1 MAWNDELPEGSPAHN
16 IASSQHARIRV
27 LAGPGTGKS
36 FAMKRRV
43 ARILEEEEVQPQRV
57 LAVTFTRVAAE
68 DLHRELSNSETPGA
82 ALLRGQTL
90 HSLAMGILM
99 RNNVLA
105 VLGRVPR
112 PLNDFELEPLLA
124 DMSNTH
130 GNKKKRKA
138 LIHRYGASWARLQ
151 TEDPGFT
158 RTAEEQL
165 FVDDLVEWLK
175 FHKAMLMDEVVPHL
189 YQYLSNNP
197 GATELFEYD
206 HILVDEYQDLNRA
219 EQEVI
224 RLMGGNGA
232 ICVIG
237 DDDQSIYSFR
247 HAYPEGIREWQALHT
262 ADDHQ
267 IEECRR
273 CPTTVVRM
281 ANTLISRNTGRYA
294 GRAMTE
300 RSANGA
306 GEVVVRQYQT
316 AENEASAV
324 ANKVAD
330 LLAHGVNPSDIIV
343 LAQRATFAAPIFQ
356 KLKEKDVPVKSY
368 YAEAELD
375 TLEAQEKFSLLKLF
389 LNNEDRVA
397 LRWLLGEGSATWLSA
412 TYKRMATVARA
423 NGLTPWSTLLRMSD
437 GTLTVPRT
445 PTLLARFNDIKEQL
459 AALQAVSTDIEQFV
473 ALWLPQS
480 DGTKL
485 LAELVAVCR
494 EGVTTVQELYDKM
507 YDLLTR
513 PEIPM
518 EVSEV
523 RIMSLHK
530 SKGLS
535 AAYVFIVGCVEG
547 LMPAPPDEDMSEQ
560 EQAEKLQEDRRLF
573 YVGITRVKA
582 DPEKGK
588 VGYLALSYPQVM
600 PMADALGSGITPA
613 STRRGNAILQP
624 SRFLQEMQPHIPGAQ
639 FNRPL

>member
-1 MAWNDELPEGSPAHN
+1 MAWNDELTEGSAAHN
-16 IASSQHARIRV
+16 IASSPHARIRV

-36 FAMKRRV
+36 FAMKKRV

-68 DLHRELSNSETPGA
+68 DLHRELAKCGTPGA

-90 HSLAMGILM
+90 HSLAMAILM
-99 RNNVLA
+99 RNHVLT

-112 PLNDFELEPLLA
+112 PLNKFELEPLLA
-124 DMSNTH
+124 DLSSSH
-130 GNKKKRKA
+130 GRKKDREA

-151 TEDPGFT
+151 NEEPGFT
-158 RTAEEQL
+158 RTVEEQL
-165 FVDDLVEWLK
+165 FVDELLDWLT

-189 YQYLSNNP
+189 HQYLSQNP
-197 GATELFEYD
+197 GASELFEYD

-224 RLMGGNGA
+224 NLMGGSGA

-247 HAYPEGIREWQALHT
+247 HAYPEGIRQWQTQHT

-281 ANTLISRNTGRYA
+281 ANALIARNTGRYA

-300 RSANGA
+300 RTENGV
-306 GEVVVRQYQT
+306 GEVVVRQYRT
-316 AENEASAV
+316 AENEADAV
-324 ANKVAD
+324 SNKVAD

-343 LAQRATFAAPIFQ
+343 LAQRATFAAPIYQ
-356 KLKEKDVPVKSY
+356 KLKDKDVPVKSY
-368 YAEAELD
+368 YAESELD

-389 LNNEDRVA
+389 LDNEDRVA
-397 LRWLLGEGSATWLSA
+397 LRWLLGEGSQTWLSSA
-412 TYKRMATVARA
+412 YKRVMSAARA
-423 NGLTPWSTLLRMSD
+423 NGLSPWNTLVRISE
-437 GTLTVPRT
+437 GVIKVPYTNTLI
-445 PTLLARFNDIKEQL
+445 ARFKQIKEEL
-459 AALQAVSTDIEQFV
+459 DVLQVASTDVDQFI
-473 ALWLPQS
+473 ALWLPPS
-480 DGTKL
+480 EGTKL

-494 EGVTTVQELYDKM
+494 EGTTTIQELYEKL

-513 PEIPM
+513 PEIPL

-535 AAYVFIVGCVEG
+535 AAYVFIVGCIEG
-547 LMPAPPDEDMSEQ
+547 LMPAQPDPDLSEQ
-560 EQAEKLQEDRRLF
+560 EQADKLEEDRRLF

-582 DPEKGK
+582 EPEKGK
-588 VGYLALSYPQVM
+588 VGYLALSYPQTM
-600 PMADALGSGITPA
+600 PTASALGSGITPA
-613 STRRGNAILQP
+613 STRRGSAILQP
-624 SRFLQEMQPHIPGAQ
+624 SRFLQEMRPHIPTAL
-639 FNRPL
+639 FNQPL